1 MTQFHAG
8 TRGADESQG
17 PGATSSG
24 TVSAFLRCDTTAPPA
39 SFPRRSVHGA
49 ISCPAN
55 LKRVLLVADALFQA
69 AFHRHEEPIRYPR
82 DQDCRG
88 KPRLDTPALL
98 LKGLCTRKP
107 VPVAFVLLKPPAPG
121 REAACSADL
130 SPRFG
135 MS

>member
-8 TRGADESQG
+8 IRGADESQG

-39 SFPRRSVHGA
+39 SFPSRSVHGA
-49 ISCPAN
+49 ISRPAN
-55 LKRVLLVADALFQA
+55 LKRVLLVADALFHV
-69 AFHRHEEPIRYPR
+69 AFHRHEEPRE
-82 DQDCRG
+82 QDCRG
-88 KPRLDTPALL
+88 KLRLDTPALL
-98 LKGLCTRKP
+98 LKGLCTPKP